1 MFIDGKLVADEL
13 KSIRTRKGLSIKQVS
28 EDIGIHFNSLSK
40 YEKNADDMQLNILEK
55 LLAYYNID
63 ELIFFKVIRE
73 YNH

>member
-1 MFIDGKLVADEL
+1 MYIDGKLVAEEL